1 MMINVRLM
9 SCCLFLS
16 LFGCSSAAMYEGV
29 RQGQMNECRQLPA
42 AQQQKCFDRTPDEYQ
57 TYQRQRNELSK

>member
-1 MMINVRLM
+1 
-9 SCCLFLS
+9 
-16 LFGCSSAAMYEGV
+16 
-29 RQGQMNECRQLPA
+29 MNECRQLPA